1 MRLNIFNVPQKKEN
15 HTGFERHEFSL
26 FLKLQ
31 FTQTFSPNVLK
42 KSSQKDNILKML
54 VTKQLMALFSILWKS
69 MATVNCLVTIILK
82 SIFFCVQQ
90 KKEIHNGLEQ
100 HEDE

>member
-31 FTQTFSPNVLK
+31 FTQTCSHNVLK
-42 KSSQKDNILKML
+42 KSSQNDDILKNAGN
-54 VTKQLMALFSILWKS
+54 Q
-69 MATVNCLVTIILK
+69 TVNST
-82 SIFFCVQQ
+82 FFHTMEV
-90 KKEIHNGLEQ
+90 NGYRQLFGYL
-100 HEDE
+100 HS